1 MAIELALESGLL
13 SGGRVEIVSADAFLV
28 YRGLNIGTAKPSAG
42 ERRGVPHWLLDVA
55 DVTENYDV
63 ARYVQGAQAAIAG
76 ILERGNT
83 PLLVGGTG
91 FYLSALMKGLP
102 LTPKSE
108 SAARA
113 ALETELAE
121 RGLEALLSE
130 IERSNPH
137 EARRMERNPRRVLRA
152 LEVYRQTGRWPGEF
166 GNTTPAFRY
175 RVSAFSPPLD
185 VLERRI
191 SERSASMFA
200 AGWPAEAVWLAGEVA
215 PDLTPRPTVWQTLGY
230 EQALAVARE
239 ELSVQD
245 AQTQVA
251 LATRQYAKRQLTW
264 IRRQPG
270 AEILE
275 PHSARAQVAGWLA
288 EK

>member
-1 MAIELALESGLL
+1 MAIELALEA
-13 SGGRVEIVSADAFLV
+13 GRVEIVSADAFLV
-28 YRGLNIGTAKPSAG
+28 YRGLDIGTAKPTVA
-42 ERRGVPHWLLDVA
+42 ERQGVPHWLLDVA
-55 DVTENYDV
+55 DVAENYDV
-63 ARYVQGAQAAIAG
+63 ARYVQEAQAVVVD

-108 SAARA
+108 PAARA

-130 IERSNPH
+130 IESANPA

-166 GNTTPAFRY
+166 GNTRPMFSY
-175 RVSAFSPPLD
+175 RVAAFSLPLE

-191 SERSASMFA
+191 SERTAAMFA
-200 AGWPAEAVWLAGEVA
+200 AGWPAEAAWLAAQVS

-245 AQTQVA
+245 AQAQVR

-264 IRRQPG
+264 FRRQLG

-275 PHSARAQVAGWLA
+275 PQTARAQVAAWLS
-288 EK
+288 